1 MKPKFVVFAGNNN
14 LTIPLFEKNI
24 TEFFDLVSYDPFVIY
39 DKSSTIFSLNQ
50 YQYYENINAVKSL
63 ISEGYKFIFENLH
76 EATIIL
82 PEFLKYSNILFMF
95 SAKRSDIT
103 GKNIVQA
110 PLYFWYCESKSW
122 GGKILDYRSLSRKN
136 LFDKK
141 FLLMMNYAKSFRTQ
155 IYTKF
160 LDILDQSLYSFVDK
174 GIRLDGD
181 IDKNSMY
188 WDRYINIDRY
198 NKTQFSVV
206 VETNMSMN
214 VDGIFITEKSMK
226 PFALKHPF
234 ISLSCAN
241 TVKMLKQNGFESFDN
256 LFDESYDSEKLH
268 TDRINEVYNQ
278 VKSFSLFDIDYDS
291 LTKQKIEHN
300 YNWFYNNQEVDRRF
314 KLDIIN
320 PILTFLNE

>member
-1 MKPKFVVFAGNNN
+1 
-14 LTIPLFEKNI
+14 
-24 TEFFDLVSYDPFVIY
+24 
-39 DKSSTIFSLNQ
+39 
-50 YQYYENINAVKSL
+50 
-63 ISEGYKFIFENLH
+63 
-76 EATIIL
+76 
-82 PEFLKYSNILFMF
+82 
-95 SAKRSDIT
+95 
-103 GKNIVQA
+103 
-110 PLYFWYCESKSW
+110 
-122 GGKILDYRSLSRKN
+122 
-136 LFDKK
+136 
-141 FLLMMNYAKSFRTQ
+141 
-155 IYTKF
+155 
-160 LDILDQSLYSFVDK
+160 
-174 GIRLDGD
+174 
-181 IDKNSMY
+181 MY
-188 WDRYINIDRY
+188 WDRYINIDWY